1 MLFTFLENAKN
12 GANIYVGTTAYDRRL
27 VVNATRQSASNNGV
41 KTDIVRASLYFTE
54 PAPVELAV
62 NGDCCAPKGVF
73 TKSVRVELSAP
84 VTNTTALTDDLRAL
98 ANLIDANPRLL
109 QGLKFAEASDFE
121 FPAIV
126 TGG

>member
-54 PAPVELAV
+54 PAPVELAQR
-62 NGDCCAPKGVF
+62 GDCIPPKGIF

-84 VTNTTALTDDLRAL
+84 VTVTTNLTADLRAL
-98 ANLIDANPRLL
+98 ADLIDANPRLL
-109 QGLKFAEASDFE
+109 QGLKLAEAADFE
-121 FPAIV
+121 FPVIQA
-126 TGG
+126 GA